1 MDRVRLKDIAES
13 VGCSIAVASHVLN
26 HSTGN
31 ISCRDELRERILRR
45 AGELHY
51 APHYASRALRTRRS
65 ATLGVYVPSR
75 AGASAD
81 EAGFYES
88 RILRGVEEVCR
99 DASYDLLLLG
109 PGGGRDAEECAAK
122 LTGRRIDGLVLVRV
136 PESAAWV
143 APLVE
148 RDANAVAVNYFGPA
162 PVDAINFDVREA
174 ALLAARALVRMGHR
188 RIGCL
193 DAPPSGP
200 DAGGGV
206 LSDGFVAAL
215 AELGAPADPRW
226 TLAAEPAE
234 VARAFA
240 AAAPAERPTAM
251 ACASDL
257 LAVRFL
263 MELRRLGVE
272 CPRDVSLMGM
282 GDGPLCETVFPTL
295 SSVREPLSEM
305 GAEAAR
311 RALRRFEERLAED
324 GAEPASPG
332 PLPTELRTRGRRG
345 RRPTAVAA
353 AIAEEA
359 ETRARLSPPARR
371 PPARER
377 WLRRARPELVL
388 RESSAPPLAP

>member
-13 VGCSIAVASHVLN
+13 VGCSIAVVSHVLN
-26 HSTGN
+26 RSTGN
-31 ISCRDELRERILRR
+31 ISCRPELRERILRR

-51 APHYASRALRTRRS
+51 APHYASRALRMRRS
-65 ATLGVYVPSR
+65 ATLGVYVPARPDAR
-75 AGASAD
+75 AG
-81 EAGFYES
+81 EGGFYES

-99 DASYDLLLLG
+99 SASYDLLLLS
-109 PGGGRDAEECAAK
+109 PDGGRDAEMCAAK

-143 APLVE
+143 EPLVE

-162 PVDAINFDVREA
+162 PVDAINFDIREA
-174 ALLAARALVRMGHR
+174 ALLAARALVRLGHR

-193 DAPPSGP
+193 DATPSGP
-200 DAGGGV
+200 DICGGG
-206 LSDGFVAAL
+206 LRDGFAAAL
-215 AELGAPADPRW
+215 AERGAPADPRW
-226 TLAAEPAE
+226 LLAAAPAE
-234 VARAFA
+234 AARAFA
-240 AAAPAERPTAM
+240 AAAPTERPTAL

-257 LAVRFL
+257 LAVRFM

-272 CPRDVSLMGM
+272 CPRDVSLMGV
-282 GDGPLCETVFPTL
+282 GDSPLCETVFPTL

-324 GAEPASPG
+324 DAEPASPG

-359 ETRARLSPPARR
+359 EARARLSPARR
-371 PPARER
+371 PPPRER

-388 RESSAPPLAP
+388 RESSAPPPAS